1 MRRALPLLAVLIAGA
16 LATAARAQPAEAVP
30 PGSTPWVPF
39 EFVNDRQIFLPVK
52 INGQATMAL
61 LDSGAGR
68 SFIDVGVARALGLPL
83 KAQRPI
89 TGPNG
94 VQNGADVD
102 HVEVVIGNLNEH
114 DFPLTALD
122 LRALSQESRHA
133 IPYVIGDDMFNDIA
147 VDIDFA
153 HHRLRFRQPGPEI
166 KPAGAVEIPLTREQ
180 GRILAP
186 ISIEGRAPILA
197 EIDLG
202 DSGAVTLS
210 PAYAKTLL
218 AGRPSTKETH
228 IGLGGARQ
236 STLTTLKSVAF
247 AGRTMADVPAQVP
260 ETWLDG
266 ASPLTQ
272 ARLGAQMLKGYHI
285 VFDLP
290 EKRLYV
296 AVDEPPTALVFPKDR
311 LGIEGASA
319 AGGGFQINYVR
330 PGSPAAAAGLKAGD
344 VIKGIDA
351 DGPTDLKKGQI
362 AFNDIATGPAGRKL
376 ILTLTSGEVK
386 RLALA
391 DYY

>member
-1 MRRALPLLAVLIAGA
+1 MRPALPLMAVLFAGI
-16 LATAARAQPAEAVP
+16 LASSACAQPEAVP
-30 PGSTPWVPF
+30 PGSTPWIPF
-39 EFVNDRQIFLPVK
+39 EFVNGQQIFLPVK
-52 INGQATMAL
+52 INGQPTMAL

-68 SFIDVGVARALGLPL
+68 SFIDAGLAQTLRLPL
-83 KAQRPI
+83 KGLRPI
-89 TGPNG
+89 AGPNG

-166 KPAGAVEIPLTREQ
+166 KPAGAIEIPLTREQ

-186 ISIEGRAPILA
+186 ISVEGRAPILA

-210 PAYAKTLL
+210 PAYARSLL
-218 AGRPSTKETH
+218 PGRPATRETH
-228 IGLGGARQ
+228 IGLGGVRL

-247 AGRTMADVPAQVP
+247 AGRAVADVPAQVP
-260 ETWLDG
+260 ETWLDS

-296 AVDEPPTALVFPKDR
+296 AVDEPAAMVFPKDR

-319 AGGGFQINYVR
+319 AGGFQINYIR
-330 PGSPAAAAGLKAGD
+330 PGSPAAGAGLKAGE
-344 VIKGIDA
+344 VIKAIDA
-351 DGPTDLKKGQI
+351 DGPTDLKKGQV
-362 AFNDIATGPAGRKL
+362 AFNDIATGRAGRKL
-376 ILTLTSGEVK
+376 ILTLTNGEVK
-386 RLALA
+386 RLTLA